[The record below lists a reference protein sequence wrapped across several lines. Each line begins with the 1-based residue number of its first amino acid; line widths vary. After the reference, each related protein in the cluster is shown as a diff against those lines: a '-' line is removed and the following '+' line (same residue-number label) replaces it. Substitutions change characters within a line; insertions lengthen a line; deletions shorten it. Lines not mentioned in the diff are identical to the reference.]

1 MCRARGWCALTW
13 RRQWTSPWSPS
24 TPSPGSP
31 SWTAHSRNV
40 PTEKNLTMLL
50 QGYILPGENVN
61 IETGIYTKR
70 VIFYAILNIA
80 AEYTVAKK
88 QKIYKALINL
98 IKYRNSINSFVL
110 NKSVFTLK
118 RDLRKFFKNFCA
130 WSNNKN
136 IMRQV
141 SNVFIAR
148 ISGMNWLLLHWR
160 IFSPHLTGGFLP
172 PFDTLILK
180 W

>member
-1 MCRARGWCALTW
+1 
-13 RRQWTSPWSPS
+13 
-24 TPSPGSP
+24 
-31 SWTAHSRNV
+31 
-40 PTEKNLTMLL
+40 MLL

-98 IKYRNSINSFVL
+98 IKYRNSINSSVL

-118 RDLRKFFKNFCA
+118 RDLRKLF
-130 WSNNKN
+130 
-136 IMRQV
+136 
-141 SNVFIAR
+141 
-148 ISGMNWLLLHWR
+148 
-160 IFSPHLTGGFLP
+160 
-172 PFDTLILK
+172 
-180 W
+180 